1 MANGDRQEN
10 PEWLPVESVFGE
22 GERYRAEI
30 QKRPADGMF
39 RFIVSRSVWTR
50 SDDHAWSPVQFS
62 GLYDTASAARHDAL
76 SFLKAEAARDLR
88 RSGELESSVKDVLW
102 QRWDPIGVNDVPEA
116 YGEYD
121 SYAGPIATLIRRGA
135 TEQELREHLEAITA
149 DRMGIKNA
157 AAAAAAAASL
167 ARLTRS

>member
-1 MANGDRQEN
+1 MRSELHDATLGR
-10 PEWLPVESVFGE
+10 GE
-22 GERYRAEI
+22 QLRR
-30 QKRPADGMF
+30 
-39 RFIVSRSVWTR
+39 V
-50 SDDHAWSPVQFS
+50 
-62 GLYDTASAARHDAL
+62 AARGVVLRPLLDLGEFVVAL
-76 SFLKAEAARDLR
+76 VLDKELHRGRAPALMVDRPQEAEAARDLR